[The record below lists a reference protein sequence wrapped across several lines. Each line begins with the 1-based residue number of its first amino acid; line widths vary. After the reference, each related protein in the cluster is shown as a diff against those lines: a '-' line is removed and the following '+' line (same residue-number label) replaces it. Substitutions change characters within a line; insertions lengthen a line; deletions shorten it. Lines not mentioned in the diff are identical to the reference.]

1 MLSFTN
7 ILRCQRRIIESPV
20 RIFIRNLHRDPIPV
34 AWEKPQIGWTKLNF
48 DGSCKDSAGKASI
61 GGVFRNYE
69 AFLFLLGYAESIGR
83 TTSMISELAALRRG
97 LELVLENGWGN
108 VWLEGDSKS
117 LVDIILKRKLV
128 RCKEAQRQVSYINL
142 IIPELKN
149 CLVTH
154 VFREGNRAADK
165 LARIAYQLQKPK
177 IWRHI
182 PPDTIL
188 QILHENAEGKIVF
201 RGR

>member
-1 MLSFTN
+1 M
-7 ILRCQRRIIESPV
+7 
-20 RIFIRNLHRDPIPV
+20 
-34 AWEKPQIGWTKLNF
+34 
-48 DGSCKDSAGKASI
+48 
-61 GGVFRNYE
+61 
-69 AFLFLLGYAESIGR
+69 
-83 TTSMISELAALRRG
+83 
-97 LELVLENGWGN
+97 LENGWGN

-117 LVDIILKRKLV
+117 LVDIIVKRKLV

-188 QILHENAEGKIVF
+188 QILHENAEVRLFFEEDKQNVNTVCF
-201 RGR
+201 V